1 MGKRKA
7 KKPAARPRSG
17 AGGSVPRPV
26 SEGET
31 ETEPEPVG
39 EEGDFCFVCK
49 DGGHLRLCDYR
60 NCNKAYHPKC
70 VEKDDDFLNSDE
82 NFICGWHTC
91 CICKGRSYYRCL
103 CCPVKSVCCG
113 CRIEADFVQVGRRQT
128 KGLCANCLR
137 LGIMIENNIEIDSD
151 GERVDFSDRSTV
163 EFLFK
168 EYWEI
173 IIKKEGLTLD
183 NLQEA
188 YASLN
193 DGPDQISD
201 SENFPKVQD
210 SSDDDFLGNSDGGDA
225 DPICPSNL
233 NGTSNKVKSFLKH
246 AKSKKNVYVGWGSK
260 ELIGFLESIGKDTS
274 KSLDQF
280 GAAEVV
286 KEYIRQK
293 DLSHKDKKKHVICDE
308 KLKQLFRKSKVKYNK
323 IYSLLERHIA
333 ANDTSEDETFAS
345 SEDNSDSCMKKRTR
359 TMTSEFTTSKGTS
372 ERNKRCFASLVCD
385 NIKLI
390 YLKKSLVIDLLKQPE
405 AFENKVIGCFVRVKN
420 DPKDYSYYKPKAFY
434 QLGQVTGI
442 RKSSEEY
449 KVKDMSTDMLLCVS
463 SCWSEVK
470 ISRLSDE
477 DFGEDECED
486 FRLFVQKEHSKRLT
500 VAELEEKA
508 RSVHRDIV
516 THWIDKELKRL
527 DNLIELANEKGWR
540 YEKLEYIDKRQLLRS
555 PSERQRL
562 LEEVP
567 RVIPDLEDN
576 KDTELLVAASE
587 KSFQM
592 NTATLQGASG
602 DRAVCSE
609 RYSEESKGANGEKA
623 VRLTRCSKEKPRGA
637 NARAVCLR
645 SCSDDKYKGA
655 NEEIAVCLRSCPE
668 NKYEGANDKRAV
680 CLKSYS
686 EGEAAHMKSF
696 PEEKTKGASEDRA
709 VSLESFPEENSKGAN
724 EEAAYLKSCS
734 EEKPEG
740 ANDGRAVSLSL
751 KSCPEENS
759 KATEGDTDTPK
770 MHVQNQ
776 GTADTKSNAAGDT
789 PSANV
794 QSQSTQG
801 SEENAAGDK
810 LGASV
815 QKQGA
820 EANAAGIPA
829 EVINID
835 DDEDGRSQDQGAN
848 VVVVDMDADESG
860 NTHVAQRKTRRSG
873 MWHYRDPFGDE
884 QGPFFLDLLD
894 GWNKQG
900 YFDDDF
906 RVWRAGQ
913 SSDSAILLK
922 DALRLKR

>member
-31 ETEPEPVG
+31 ETEPEPDG

-70 VEKDDDFLNSDE
+70 VEKDEDFLNSDE
-82 NFICGWHTC
+82 DFICGWHTC
-91 CICKGRSYYRCL
+91 CICKGHSYYRCL
-103 CCPVKSVCCG
+103 CCPVKSVCYG
-113 CRIEADFVQVGRRQT
+113 CLREADFVQVGRRQT

-137 LGIMIENNIEIDSD
+137 LGIMIENNIQTDSD

-193 DGPDQISD
+193 DGPDQMSD

-225 DPICPSNL
+225 EPICPSNL
-233 NGTSNKVKSFLKH
+233 NGTSNKVKPFLKH

-293 DLSHKDKKKHVICDE
+293 DLSQKDKKKHVICDE
-308 KLKQLFRKSKVKYNK
+308 KLKKLFRKSKIKYNK

-359 TMTSEFTTSKGTS
+359 TMTSGSGFTTLKGTS
-372 ERNKRCFASLVCD
+372 EINKRCFASLVCD

-390 YLKKSLVIDLLKQPE
+390 YLKKSLVVDLLKQPE

-420 DPKDYSYYKPKAFY
+420 DPKDYSYHKPKAFY
-434 QLGQVTGI
+434 QIGQVTGI

-449 KVKDMSTDMLLCVS
+449 KVKDMSTDILLCVS

-470 ISRLSDE
+470 ISMLSEE

-486 FRLFVQKEHSKRLT
+486 FRLFVQKENSKRLT

-540 YEKLEYIDKRQLLRS
+540 CEKLEYIDKRQLLRS

-602 DRAVCSE
+602 DRAVFSE

-623 VRLTRCSKEKPRGA
+623 VRLTRCSKEKPRGNVA
-637 NARAVCLR
+637 
-645 SCSDDKYKGA
+645 
-655 NEEIAVCLRSCPE
+655 
-668 NKYEGANDKRAV
+668 
-680 CLKSYS
+680 
-686 EGEAAHMKSF
+686 
-696 PEEKTKGASEDRA
+696 KT
-709 VSLESFPEENSKGAN
+709 
-724 EEAAYLKSCS
+724 
-734 EEKPEG
+734 
-740 ANDGRAVSLSL
+740 
-751 KSCPEENS
+751 
-759 KATEGDTDTPK
+759 
-770 MHVQNQ
+770 H
-776 GTADTKSNAAGDT
+776 
-789 PSANV
+789 
-794 QSQSTQG
+794 
-801 SEENAAGDK
+801 
-810 LGASV
+810 
-815 QKQGA
+815 
-820 EANAAGIPA
+820 
-829 EVINID
+829 
-835 DDEDGRSQDQGAN
+835 
-848 VVVVDMDADESG
+848 
-860 NTHVAQRKTRRSG
+860 
-873 MWHYRDPFGDE
+873 
-884 QGPFFLDLLD
+884 
-894 GWNKQG
+894 
-900 YFDDDF
+900 
-906 RVWRAGQ
+906 
-913 SSDSAILLK
+913 
-922 DALRLKR
+922 

>member
-26 SEGET
+26 SEDDT
-31 ETEPEPVG
+31 ETEPEPDG

-91 CICKGRSYYRCL
+91 CICKGRSYYQCL

-113 CRIEADFVQVGRRQT
+113 CLREADFVQVGRRQT

-193 DGPDQISD
+193 DGPDQMSD

-225 DPICPSNL
+225 EPICPSNL
-233 NGTSNKVKSFLKH
+233 NGTSNKVKPFLKH

-260 ELIGFLESIGKDTS
+260 ELIGFLESIGKYTS

-293 DLSHKDKKKHVICDE
+293 DLSQKDKKKHVICDE

-390 YLKKSLVIDLLKQPE
+390 YLKKSVVIDLLKQPE

-434 QLGQVTGI
+434 QLGQITGI

-470 ISRLSDE
+470 ISMLSDE

-540 YEKLEYIDKRQLLRS
+540 CEKLEYIDKRQLLRS

-592 NTATLQGASG
+592 NTATLQGKYLFYVGASG

-637 NARAVCLR
+637 NVRAVCLR

-655 NEEIAVCLRSCPE
+655 NEDIVVCLRSCSE
-668 NKYEGANDKRAV
+668 DKYEGANDERAV

-686 EGEAAHMKSF
+686 EG
-696 PEEKTKGASEDRA
+696 ASEDRA
-709 VSLESFPEENSKGAN
+709 VPLESFPEENSKGAN

-734 EEKPEG
+734 EEKPE
-740 ANDGRAVSLSL
+740 
-751 KSCPEENS
+751 
-759 KATEGDTDTPK
+759 ATEGDTDTPK
-770 MHVQNQ
+770 TRVQNQ

-789 PSANV
+789 PRTNV

-820 EANAAGIPA
+820 AANAAGIPA

-835 DDEDGRSQDQGAN
+835 DDEDGPTHDQGAN

-884 QGPFFLDLLD
+884 QGPFSLELLD

>member
-1 MGKRKA
+1 
-7 KKPAARPRSG
+7 
-17 AGGSVPRPV
+17 
-26 SEGET
+26 
-31 ETEPEPVG
+31 
-39 EEGDFCFVCK
+39 
-49 DGGHLRLCDYR
+49 
-60 NCNKAYHPKC
+60 
-70 VEKDDDFLNSDE
+70 
-82 NFICGWHTC
+82 
-91 CICKGRSYYRCL
+91 
-103 CCPVKSVCCG
+103 
-113 CRIEADFVQVGRRQT
+113 
-128 KGLCANCLR
+128 
-137 LGIMIENNIEIDSD
+137 
-151 GERVDFSDRSTV
+151 
-163 EFLFK
+163 
-168 EYWEI
+168 
-173 IIKKEGLTLD
+173 
-183 NLQEA
+183 
-188 YASLN
+188 
-193 DGPDQISD
+193 
-201 SENFPKVQD
+201 
-210 SSDDDFLGNSDGGDA
+210 
-225 DPICPSNL
+225 
-233 NGTSNKVKSFLKH
+233 
-246 AKSKKNVYVGWGSK
+246 
-260 ELIGFLESIGKDTS
+260 
-274 KSLDQF
+274 
-280 GAAEVV
+280 
-286 KEYIRQK
+286 
-293 DLSHKDKKKHVICDE
+293 
-308 KLKQLFRKSKVKYNK
+308 
-323 IYSLLERHIA
+323 
-333 ANDTSEDETFAS
+333 
-345 SEDNSDSCMKKRTR
+345 MKKRTR
-359 TMTSEFTTSKGTS
+359 TMTSEVTTSKGTS

-516 THWIDKELKRL
+516 THWIDKELKRP

-587 KSFQM
+587 KSFQK

-655 NEEIAVCLRSCPE
+655 N
-668 NKYEGANDKRAV
+668 DKRAV

-686 EGEAAHMKSF
+686 EGGEAAHMKSF
-696 PEEKTKGASEDRA
+696 SEEKTKGASEDRA

>member
-1 MGKRKA
+1 
-7 KKPAARPRSG
+7 
-17 AGGSVPRPV
+17 
-26 SEGET
+26 
-31 ETEPEPVG
+31 
-39 EEGDFCFVCK
+39 
-49 DGGHLRLCDYR
+49 
-60 NCNKAYHPKC
+60 
-70 VEKDDDFLNSDE
+70 
-82 NFICGWHTC
+82 
-91 CICKGRSYYRCL
+91 
-103 CCPVKSVCCG
+103 
-113 CRIEADFVQVGRRQT
+113 
-128 KGLCANCLR
+128 
-137 LGIMIENNIEIDSD
+137 MIENNIEIDSD

-233 NGTSNKVKSFLKH
+233 NGTSNKVKPFLKH

-293 DLSHKDKKKHVICDE
+293 DLSQKDKKKHVICDE

-390 YLKKSLVIDLLKQPE
+390 YLKKSVVIDLLKQPE

-434 QLGQVTGI
+434 QLGQITGI

-516 THWIDKELKRL
+516 THWIDKELKRP

-587 KSFQM
+587 KSFQK

-637 NARAVCLR
+637 N
-645 SCSDDKYKGA
+645 
-655 NEEIAVCLRSCPE
+655 EIAVCLRSCSE
-668 NKYEGANDKRAV
+668 DKSEGANDERAV

-696 PEEKTKGASEDRA
+696 SEEKTKGASEDRA

>member
-26 SEGET
+26 SEDDT
-31 ETEPEPVG
+31 ETEPEPDG

-113 CRIEADFVQVGRRQT
+113 CLREADFVQVGRRQT

-193 DGPDQISD
+193 DGPDQMSD

-225 DPICPSNL
+225 EPICPSNL
-233 NGTSNKVKSFLKH
+233 NGTSNKVKPFLKH

-260 ELIGFLESIGKDTS
+260 ELIGFLESIGKYTS

-293 DLSHKDKKKHVICDE
+293 DLSQKDKKKHVICDE

-390 YLKKSLVIDLLKQPE
+390 YLKKSVVIDLLKQPE

-434 QLGQVTGI
+434 QLGQITGI

-470 ISRLSDE
+470 ISMLSDE

-540 YEKLEYIDKRQLLRS
+540 CEKLEYIDKRQLLRS

-637 NARAVCLR
+637 NVRAVCLR

-655 NEEIAVCLRSCPE
+655 NDE
-668 NKYEGANDKRAV
+668 RAV

-686 EGEAAHMKSF
+686 EG
-696 PEEKTKGASEDRA
+696 ASEDRA
-709 VSLESFPEENSKGAN
+709 VPLESFPEENSKGAN

-734 EEKPEG
+734 EEKPE
-740 ANDGRAVSLSL
+740 
-751 KSCPEENS
+751 
-759 KATEGDTDTPK
+759 ATEGDTDTPK
-770 MHVQNQ
+770 TRVQNQ

-789 PSANV
+789 PRTNV

-820 EANAAGIPA
+820 AANAAGIPA

-835 DDEDGRSQDQGAN
+835 DDEDGPTHDQGAN

-884 QGPFFLDLLD
+884 QGPFSLELLD

>member
-1 MGKRKA
+1 LQLPLLWNSSSSFRHSMTR
-7 KKPAARPRSG
+7 RS
-17 AGGSVPRPV
+17 S
-26 SEGET
+26 
-31 ETEPEPVG
+31 
-39 EEGDFCFVCK
+39 
-49 DGGHLRLCDYR
+49 
-60 NCNKAYHPKC
+60 
-70 VEKDDDFLNSDE
+70 
-82 NFICGWHTC
+82 WHTC

-113 CRIEADFVQVGRRQT
+113 CLREADFVQVGRRQT

-193 DGPDQISD
+193 DGPDQMSD

-225 DPICPSNL
+225 EPICPSNL
-233 NGTSNKVKSFLKH
+233 NGTSNKVKPFLKH

-260 ELIGFLESIGKDTS
+260 ELIGFLESIGKYTS

-293 DLSHKDKKKHVICDE
+293 DLSQKDKKKHVICDE

-390 YLKKSLVIDLLKQPE
+390 YLKKSVVIDLLKQPE

-434 QLGQVTGI
+434 QLGQITGI

-470 ISRLSDE
+470 ISMLSDE

-540 YEKLEYIDKRQLLRS
+540 CDSSTLIRDSYCARHPKDNVFLKR
-555 PSERQRL
+555 
-562 LEEVP
+562 
-567 RVIPDLEDN
+567 
-576 KDTELLVAASE
+576 
-587 KSFQM
+587 
-592 NTATLQGASG
+592 
-602 DRAVCSE
+602 
-609 RYSEESKGANGEKA
+609 
-623 VRLTRCSKEKPRGA
+623 
-637 NARAVCLR
+637 
-645 SCSDDKYKGA
+645 
-655 NEEIAVCLRSCPE
+655 
-668 NKYEGANDKRAV
+668 
-680 CLKSYS
+680 
-686 EGEAAHMKSF
+686 
-696 PEEKTKGASEDRA
+696 
-709 VSLESFPEENSKGAN
+709 SLELFQIWKII
-724 EEAAYLKSCS
+724 K
-734 EEKPEG
+734 
-740 ANDGRAVSLSL
+740 
-751 KSCPEENS
+751 
-759 KATEGDTDTPK
+759 T
-770 MHVQNQ
+770 QN
-776 GTADTKSNAAGDT
+776 
-789 PSANV
+789 
-794 QSQSTQG
+794 
-801 SEENAAGDK
+801 
-810 LGASV
+810 
-815 QKQGA
+815 
-820 EANAAGIPA
+820 
-829 EVINID
+829 
-835 DDEDGRSQDQGAN
+835 
-848 VVVVDMDADESG
+848 
-860 NTHVAQRKTRRSG
+860 
-873 MWHYRDPFGDE
+873 Y
-884 QGPFFLDLLD
+884 
-894 GWNKQG
+894 
-900 YFDDDF
+900 
-906 RVWRAGQ
+906 
-913 SSDSAILLK
+913 
-922 DALRLKR
+922 

>member
-26 SEGET
+26 SEDDT
-31 ETEPEPVG
+31 ETEPEPDG

-113 CRIEADFVQVGRRQT
+113 CLREADFVQVGRRQT

-193 DGPDQISD
+193 DGPDQMSD

-225 DPICPSNL
+225 EPICPSNL
-233 NGTSNKVKSFLKH
+233 NGTSNKVKPFLKH

-260 ELIGFLESIGKDTS
+260 ELIGFLESIGKYTS

-293 DLSHKDKKKHVICDE
+293 DLSQKDKKKHVICDE

-390 YLKKSLVIDLLKQPE
+390 YLKKSVVIDLLKQPE

-434 QLGQVTGI
+434 QLGQITGI

-470 ISRLSDE
+470 ISMLSDE

-540 YEKLEYIDKRQLLRS
+540 CEKLEYIDKRQLLRS

-592 NTATLQGASG
+592 NTATLQGKYLFYVGASG

-637 NARAVCLR
+637 NVRAVCLR

-655 NEEIAVCLRSCPE
+655 NEDIVVCLRSCSE
-668 NKYEGANDKRAV
+668 DKYEGANDERAV

-686 EGEAAHMKSF
+686 EAAHMKSF
-696 PEEKTKGASEDRA
+696 SEEKTKGASEDRA
-709 VSLESFPEENSKGAN
+709 VPLESF
-724 EEAAYLKSCS
+724 
-734 EEKPEG
+734 
-740 ANDGRAVSLSL
+740 
-751 KSCPEENS
+751 PEENS

-770 MHVQNQ
+770 TRVQNQ

-789 PSANV
+789 PRTNV

-820 EANAAGIPA
+820 AANAAGIPA

-835 DDEDGRSQDQGAN
+835 DDEDGPTHDQGAN

-884 QGPFFLDLLD
+884 QGPFSLELLD

>member
-26 SEGET
+26 SEDDT
-31 ETEPEPVG
+31 ETEPEPDG

-91 CICKGRSYYRCL
+91 CICKGRSYYQCL

-113 CRIEADFVQVGRRQT
+113 CLREADFVQVGRRQT

-193 DGPDQISD
+193 DGPDQMSD

-225 DPICPSNL
+225 EPICPSNL
-233 NGTSNKVKSFLKH
+233 NGTSNKVKPFLKH

-260 ELIGFLESIGKDTS
+260 ELIGFLESIGKYTS

-293 DLSHKDKKKHVICDE
+293 DLSQKDKKKHVICDE

-390 YLKKSLVIDLLKQPE
+390 YLKKSVVIDLLKQPE

-434 QLGQVTGI
+434 QLGQITGI

-470 ISRLSDE
+470 ISMLSDE

-540 YEKLEYIDKRQLLRS
+540 CEKLEYIDKRQLLRS

-592 NTATLQGASG
+592 NTATLQGKYLFYVGASG

-637 NARAVCLR
+637 NVRAVCLR

-655 NEEIAVCLRSCPE
+655 NEDIVVCLRSCSE
-668 NKYEGANDKRAV
+668 DKYEGANDERAV

-686 EGEAAHMKSF
+686 EAAHMKSF
-696 PEEKTKGASEDRA
+696 SEEKTKGASEDRA
-709 VSLESFPEENSKGAN
+709 VPLESF
-724 EEAAYLKSCS
+724 
-734 EEKPEG
+734 
-740 ANDGRAVSLSL
+740 
-751 KSCPEENS
+751 PEENS

-770 MHVQNQ
+770 TRVQNQ

-789 PSANV
+789 PRTNV

-820 EANAAGIPA
+820 AANAAGIPA

-835 DDEDGRSQDQGAN
+835 DDEDGPTHDQGAN

-884 QGPFFLDLLD
+884 QGPFSLELLD

>member
-26 SEGET
+26 SEDDT
-31 ETEPEPVG
+31 ETEPEPDG

-113 CRIEADFVQVGRRQT
+113 CLREADFVQVGRRQT

-193 DGPDQISD
+193 DGPDQMSD

-225 DPICPSNL
+225 EPICPSNL
-233 NGTSNKVKSFLKH
+233 NGTSNKVKPFLKH

-260 ELIGFLESIGKDTS
+260 ELIGFLESIGKYTS

-293 DLSHKDKKKHVICDE
+293 DLSQKDKKKHVICDE

-390 YLKKSLVIDLLKQPE
+390 YLKKSVVIDLLKQPE

-434 QLGQVTGI
+434 QLGQITGI

-470 ISRLSDE
+470 ISMLSDE

-540 YEKLEYIDKRQLLRS
+540 CEKLEYIDKRQLLRS

-637 NARAVCLR
+637 NVRAVCLR

-655 NEEIAVCLRSCPE
+655 NEDIVVCLRSCSE
-668 NKYEGANDKRAV
+668 DKYEGANDERAV

-686 EGEAAHMKSF
+686 EG
-696 PEEKTKGASEDRA
+696 ASEDRA
-709 VSLESFPEENSKGAN
+709 VPLESFPEENSKGAN

-734 EEKPEG
+734 EEKPE
-740 ANDGRAVSLSL
+740 
-751 KSCPEENS
+751 
-759 KATEGDTDTPK
+759 ATEGDTDTPK
-770 MHVQNQ
+770 TRVQNQ

-789 PSANV
+789 PRTNV

-820 EANAAGIPA
+820 AANAAGIPA

-835 DDEDGRSQDQGAN
+835 DDEDGPTHDQGAN

-884 QGPFFLDLLD
+884 QGPFSLELLD

>member
-1 MGKRKA
+1 MRWSAVSSSASQQGH
-7 KKPAARPRSG
+7 PASA
-17 AGGSVPRPV
+17 A
-26 SEGET
+26 
-31 ETEPEPVG
+31 
-39 EEGDFCFVCK
+39 
-49 DGGHLRLCDYR
+49 
-60 NCNKAYHPKC
+60 
-70 VEKDDDFLNSDE
+70 
-82 NFICGWHTC
+82 
-91 CICKGRSYYRCL
+91 
-103 CCPVKSVCCG
+103 
-113 CRIEADFVQVGRRQT
+113 
-128 KGLCANCLR
+128 
-137 LGIMIENNIEIDSD
+137 
-151 GERVDFSDRSTV
+151 ERVDFSDRSTV

-193 DGPDQISD
+193 DGPDQMSD

-225 DPICPSNL
+225 EPICPSNL
-233 NGTSNKVKSFLKH
+233 NGTSNKVKPFLKH

-293 DLSHKDKKKHVICDE
+293 DLSQKDKKKHVICDE
-308 KLKQLFRKSKVKYNK
+308 KLKKLFRKSKIKYNK

-359 TMTSEFTTSKGTS
+359 TMTSGSGFTTLKGTS
-372 ERNKRCFASLVCD
+372 EINKRCFASLVCD

-390 YLKKSLVIDLLKQPE
+390 YLKKSLVVDLLKQPE

-420 DPKDYSYYKPKAFY
+420 DPKDYSYHKPKAFY
-434 QLGQVTGI
+434 QIGQLLFADERYATGI

-449 KVKDMSTDMLLCVS
+449 KVKD
-463 SCWSEVK
+463 K
-470 ISRLSDE
+470 
-477 DFGEDECED
+477 DECED
-486 FRLFVQKEHSKRLT
+486 FRLFVQKENSKRLT

-516 THWIDKELKRL
+516 THNVNEIALSPFQWIDKELKRL
-527 DNLIELANEKGWR
+527 DNLIELANEKG
-540 YEKLEYIDKRQLLRS
+540 
-555 PSERQRL
+555 
-562 LEEVP
+562 
-567 RVIPDLEDN
+567 
-576 KDTELLVAASE
+576 
-587 KSFQM
+587 
-592 NTATLQGASG
+592 ASG
-602 DRAVCSE
+602 DRAVFSE

-637 NARAVCLR
+637 N
-645 SCSDDKYKGA
+645 
-655 NEEIAVCLRSCPE
+655 EIAVCLRSCSE
-668 NKYEGANDKRAV
+668 DKSEGANDERAV

-686 EGEAAHMKSF
+686 EGANEKAAHMKSF
-696 PEEKTKGASEDRA
+696 SEEKTKGASEDRA
-709 VSLESFPEENSKGAN
+709 VSLESCPEENSKGAN

-734 EEKPEG
+734 EEKSEG

-759 KATEGDTDTPK
+759 KGTEGDTDTPK
-770 MHVQNQ
+770 TCVQNQ
-776 GTADTKSNAAGDT
+776 GTADTKPNAAGDT
-789 PSANV
+789 PRTNV

-810 LGASV
+810 LGANV

-820 EANAAGIPA
+820 EGNAARIPA

-835 DDEDGRSQDQGAN
+835 DDEDDPTHDQGAN

-860 NTHVAQRKTRRSG
+860 NIHVAQRKTRQSG

-884 QGPFFLDLLD
+884 QGPFSLELLD
-894 GWNKQG
+894 GWNMQG

>member
-26 SEGET
+26 SEDDT
-31 ETEPEPVG
+31 ETEPEPDG

-113 CRIEADFVQVGRRQT
+113 CLREADFVQVGRRQT

-193 DGPDQISD
+193 DGPDQMSD

-225 DPICPSNL
+225 EPICPSNL
-233 NGTSNKVKSFLKH
+233 NGTSNKVKPFLKH

-260 ELIGFLESIGKDTS
+260 ELIGFLESIGKYTS

-293 DLSHKDKKKHVICDE
+293 DLSQKDKKKHVICDE

-390 YLKKSLVIDLLKQPE
+390 YLKKSVVIDLLKQPE

-434 QLGQVTGI
+434 QLGQITGI

-470 ISRLSDE
+470 ISMLSDE

-540 YEKLEYIDKRQLLRS
+540 CEKLEYIDKRQLLRS

-592 NTATLQGASG
+592 NTATLQGKYLFYVGASG

-637 NARAVCLR
+637 NVRAVCLR

-655 NEEIAVCLRSCPE
+655 NEDIVVCLRSCSE
-668 NKYEGANDKRAV
+668 DKYEGANDERAV

-686 EGEAAHMKSF
+686 EG
-696 PEEKTKGASEDRA
+696 ASEDRA
-709 VSLESFPEENSKGAN
+709 VPLESFPEENSKGAN

-734 EEKPEG
+734 EEKPE
-740 ANDGRAVSLSL
+740 
-751 KSCPEENS
+751 
-759 KATEGDTDTPK
+759 ATEGDTDTPK
-770 MHVQNQ
+770 TRVQNQ

-789 PSANV
+789 PRTNV

-820 EANAAGIPA
+820 AANAAGIPA

-835 DDEDGRSQDQGAN
+835 DDEDGPTHDQGAN

-884 QGPFFLDLLD
+884 QGPFSLELLD

>member
-1 MGKRKA
+1 MGKRK
-7 KKPAARPRSG
+7 AARPRSG

-31 ETEPEPVG
+31 ETEPEPEG

-60 NCNKAYHPKC
+60 NCNKAYHPNC

-82 NFICGWHTC
+82 DFICGWHTC

-103 CCPVKSVCCG
+103 CCPVKSVCCD
-113 CRIEADFVQVGRRQT
+113 CRREIDFVQVGRRQT

-137 LGIMIENNIEIDSD
+137 LAIMIENNIQVDSD

-173 IIKKEGLTLD
+173 INKKESLTLD

-188 YASLN
+188 YGSLN
-193 DGPDQISD
+193 DGPNHMSD
-201 SENFPKVQD
+201 SENSPKVKD
-210 SSDDDFLGNSDGGDA
+210 SSDDDFLGNIDGGD
-225 DPICPSNL
+225 DEPICPSNL
-233 NGTSNKVKSFLKH
+233 NGTSNKVKPFLKQ

-293 DLSHKDKKKHVICDE
+293 GLLQKDKKKHVICDE
-308 KLKQLFRKSKVKYNK
+308 RLKQLFRKSNIKYNK

-359 TMTSEFTTSKGTS
+359 TMTSEFTTSKGIS

-390 YLKKSLVIDLLKQPE
+390 YLRKSLVMDLLKQPE

-420 DPKDYSYYKPKAFY
+420 DPKDYSYHKPKALY

-449 KVKDMSTDMLLCVS
+449 KVKDMSTNMLLCVS

-470 ISRLSDE
+470 ISMLSEE
-477 DFGEDECED
+477 DLGEDECED
-486 FRLFVQKEHSKRLT
+486 FRLFVQKENSKRLT

-527 DNLIELANEKGWR
+527 DKLIELANEKGWR
-540 YEKLEYIDKRQLLRS
+540 CEKYEYIDKRQLLRS

-576 KDTELLVAASE
+576 KDTKLLVAASE
-587 KSFQM
+587 MSFQM
-592 NTATLQGASG
+592 NTATLEGASG
-602 DRAVCSE
+602 ERVVCSE

-637 NARAVCLR
+637 NVRAVCLR
-645 SCSDDKYKGA
+645 SCSDDKYKGG
-655 NEEIAVCLRSCPE
+655 NEVIAVCLRSCSE
-668 NKYEGANDKRAV
+668 DKYEGGNDARAV

-686 EGEAAHMKSF
+686 EGADEKAAHMKSF
-696 PEEKTKGASEDRA
+696 SEQKTKALFGTSVLEEIGEDNPPRDWVKPQPSPNSFKSPFIPNTLGASEVRA
-709 VSLESFPEENSKGAN
+709 VSLESC
-724 EEAAYLKSCS
+724 L
-734 EEKPEG
+734 
-740 ANDGRAVSLSL
+740 
-751 KSCPEENS
+751 EENS
-759 KATEGDTDTPK
+759 KATEGDTDTPRTR
-770 MHVQNQ
+770 VQNQ
-776 GTADTKSNAAGDT
+776 GTA
-789 PSANV
+789 
-794 QSQSTQG
+794 G
-801 SEENAAGDK
+801 SEDNAAGDK
-810 LGASV
+810 LGASA

-820 EANAAGIPA
+820 EAGIPT

-835 DDEDGRSQDQGAN
+835 GDEDGLAHDEGAN

-860 NTHVAQRKTRRSG
+860 NTHVAQRKTRQAD

-884 QGPFFLDLLD
+884 QGPFSIGLLD
-894 GWNKQG
+894 GWNEQG

-906 RVWRAGQ
+906 RVWRVGQ

>member
-31 ETEPEPVG
+31 ETEPEPDG

-70 VEKDDDFLNSDE
+70 VEKDEDFLNSDE
-82 NFICGWHTC
+82 DFICGWHTC
-91 CICKGRSYYRCL
+91 CICKGHSYYRCL
-103 CCPVKSVCCG
+103 CCPVKSVCYG
-113 CRIEADFVQVGRRQT
+113 CLREADFVQVGRRQT

-137 LGIMIENNIEIDSD
+137 LGIMIENNIQTDSD

-183 NLQEA
+183 ILQEA

-193 DGPDQISD
+193 DGPDQMSD

-225 DPICPSNL
+225 EPICPSNL
-233 NGTSNKVKSFLKH
+233 NGTSNKVKPFLKH

-293 DLSHKDKKKHVICDE
+293 DLSQKDKKKHVICDE
-308 KLKQLFRKSKVKYNK
+308 KLKKLFRKSKIKYNK

-359 TMTSEFTTSKGTS
+359 TMTSGSGFTTSKGTS
-372 ERNKRCFASLVCD
+372 EINKRCFASLVCD

-390 YLKKSLVIDLLKQPE
+390 YLKKSLVVDLLKQPE

-420 DPKDYSYYKPKAFY
+420 DPKDYSYHKPKAFY
-434 QLGQVTGI
+434 QIGQVTGI

-470 ISRLSDE
+470 ISMLSEE

-486 FRLFVQKEHSKRLT
+486 FRLFVQKENSKRLT

-540 YEKLEYIDKRQLLRS
+540 CEKLEYIDKRQLLRS

-567 RVIPDLEDN
+567 QVIPDLEDN

-602 DRAVCSE
+602 DRAVFSE

-637 NARAVCLR
+637 N
-645 SCSDDKYKGA
+645 
-655 NEEIAVCLRSCPE
+655 EIAVCLRSCSE
-668 NKYEGANDKRAV
+668 DKSEGANDERAV

-686 EGEAAHMKSF
+686 EGANEKAAHMKSF
-696 PEEKTKGASEDRA
+696 SEEKTKGASEDRA
-709 VSLESFPEENSKGAN
+709 VSLESCPEENSKGAN

-734 EEKPEG
+734 EEKSEG

-759 KATEGDTDTPK
+759 KGTEGDTDTPK
-770 MHVQNQ
+770 TCVQNQ

-789 PSANV
+789 PRTNV

-810 LGASV
+810 LGANV

-820 EANAAGIPA
+820 EGNAACIPA

-835 DDEDGRSQDQGAN
+835 DDEDDPTHDQGAN

-860 NTHVAQRKTRRSG
+860 NIHVAQRKTRQSG

-884 QGPFFLDLLD
+884 QGPFSLELLD
-894 GWNKQG
+894 GWNMQG